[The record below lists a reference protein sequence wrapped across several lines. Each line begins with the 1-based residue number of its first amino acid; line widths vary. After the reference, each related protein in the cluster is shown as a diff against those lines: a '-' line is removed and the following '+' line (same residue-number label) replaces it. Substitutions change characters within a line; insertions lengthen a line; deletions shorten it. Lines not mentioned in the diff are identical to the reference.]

1 MVSRLGG
8 SPREPRWG
16 MEGERFPGASRSLNV
31 RSERP
36 DANPINRVRES
47 IGMETS
53 YAISGGSGRCPPTLK
68 GLPPSNG
75 LDALPFY
82 PEGLRVSTGR
92 AAGARPRVGGT
103 PEGMP

>member
-8 SPREPRWG
+8 ARESLDGGRR
-16 MEGERFPGASRSLNV
+16 ERFPGASRSLNV

-36 DANPINRVRES
+36 YANPINRVRES
-47 IGMETS
+47 IGMGTS

-92 AAGARPRVGGT
+92 AAGTRPRVGGT
-103 PEGMP
+103 PEGKP